1 MDARRREAHRR
12 ELERLETARRDA
24 NDTANSFWEQAVDGS
39 DRAHEEVAR
48 EGAKA
53 AAAVKDAADKV
64 GKEVK
69 EIVEDIKKDPQIVL
83 DTITGTGKDIYNG
96 TREAISTGVDVAKD
110 IITHPIDIGWR
121 TLADTTI
128 DVKDLS
134 VKLGK
139 DIYSTL
145 RDPEKLKNFLVS
157 ASGYENFKASW
168 DPNKPLG
175 TRLLNAGIGIYKVGR
190 LIYVPNSVT
199 ELGTL
204 RTVLNEGVRTYT
216 GYKVGE
222 AIHTIEQLKQAHDQ
236 FVQMTGIDLG
246 KSVNVGGLDTAY
258 NVIKTLYGK

>member
-1 MDARRREAHRR
+1 
-12 ELERLETARRDA
+12 
-24 NDTANSFWEQAVDGS
+24 
-39 DRAHEEVAR
+39 
-48 EGAKA
+48 
-53 AAAVKDAADKV
+53 
-64 GKEVK
+64 
-69 EIVEDIKKDPQIVL
+69 
-83 DTITGTGKDIYNG
+83 
-96 TREAISTGVDVAKD
+96 
-110 IITHPIDIGWR
+110 
-121 TLADTTI
+121 
-128 DVKDLS
+128 